1 MNTRRRAFLF
11 AAAAVVLSAAAA
23 LFFFPGVVVAQKVQE
38 DYKDKFN
45 ISENTGGVAI
55 AVSQDGKYVYVAG
68 PQGVIVSDD
77 YGKTGTWVQ
86 TVRLK

>member
-1 MNTRRRAFLF
+1 MNARRRTLLLAT
-11 AAAAVVLSAAAA
+11 AAAVLSAAAA
-23 LFFFPGVVVAQKVQE
+23 LFFFPGLVVAQKVQE
-38 DYKDKFN
+38 DFKDKFN

-68 PQGVIVSDD
+68 PAGVIVSDD